1 MPFANHRITLGP
13 DAEAMAQVRTGLE
26 AFNRMQIGDYAYQD
40 FALYAR
46 DAEDRVVGGMFG
58 HSGMGWL
65 YIDYLW
71 LADDQRGNGLGAH
84 LLGLA
89 EDEAR
94 RRGCSGVFLYTYSFQ
109 APGFYKKQ
117 GFELMGVLEDCP
129 PGHQRFYLKKQLA
142 RD

>member
-1 MPFANHRITLGP
+1 MTLADYRFTMGS
-13 DAEAMAQVRTGLE
+13 DATAMAQVRAGLE
-26 AFNRMQIGDYAYQD
+26 AFNQAQIGDYAYLD

-46 DAEDRVVGGMFG
+46 DSENQVVGGLFG

-71 LADDQRGNGLGAH
+71 LADSQRGNGLGAH

-94 RRGCSGVFLYTYSFQ
+94 RRGCTGVFLYTYSFQ
-109 APGFYKKQ
+109 APGFYQKQ
-117 GFELMGVLEDCP
+117 GYEQMGVLEDCP
-129 PGHQRFYLKKQLA
+129 PGHKRFYLKKRLLPV
-142 RD
+142 